1 MTEFILHQLQNW
13 DQWKERTSKI
23 KGPDMKSFNA
33 ALISS
38 LVFMM
43 MFCCK
48 ILLAFSFLT
57 FFFGAGWV
65 LFAGWPLG
73 KDIIGLWVALLTVDD
88 TVVFFNEAVFVVP
101 LFDVVVLVVVVLVEV
116 IVLIVV
122 VLVVVV
128 FCWVVVFAQ
137 S

>member
-1 MTEFILHQLQNW
+1 MP
-13 DQWKERTSKI
+13 
-23 KGPDMKSFNA
+23 GMKSFNA
-33 ALISS
+33 ALISW
-38 LVFMM
+38 LVCMM

-57 FFFGAGWV
+57 FFFEAGWV

-88 TVVFFNEAVFVVP
+88 TVVFFNEAVFVVS
-101 LFDVVVLVVVVLVEV
+101 VVDIVMLVVVVLVE
-116 IVLIVV
+116 
-122 VLVVVV
+122 VVVV